1 MAIPFRVQGRALL
14 ADLSVVLEQFFTTVR
29 LDRVRRLGHQ
39 NRPISAATC
48 FRKRPRVSGIDA
60 FIA

>member
-1 MAIPFRVQGRALL
+1 MTIPFRVQGRALL
-14 ADLSVVLEQFFTTVR
+14 AYLSVVLDQLVRTVR

-48 FRKRPRVSGIDA
+48 FRKRPRVSGVDA